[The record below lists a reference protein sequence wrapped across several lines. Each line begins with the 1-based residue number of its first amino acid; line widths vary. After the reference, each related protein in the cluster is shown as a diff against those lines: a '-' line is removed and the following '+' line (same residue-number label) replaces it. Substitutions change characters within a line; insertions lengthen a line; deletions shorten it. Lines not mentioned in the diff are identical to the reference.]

1 VGLREDN
8 VGVEKIK
15 VGVVGV
21 GYLGKIH
28 AEKYAHIPEAELI
41 GVADIDRGRCEEVAA
56 HTQCQPFYH
65 HHDLLDQV
73 EAVSIA
79 VPTISHYQIA
89 KDSFLA
95 GVDVLLEKPI
105 TATVHEA
112 QKLNALAKEKGA
124 IFQVGHLE
132 RFNGALS
139 AMNGMLHNPLF
150 IESYRL
156 SPFSGRGTDVD
167 VVLDLMIHDIDI
179 ILSILRAEIEEV
191 EAVGI
196 PLCSSHIDVAHARL
210 RFKDGCVAHI
220 SASRIANE
228 RVRKMIVLQQDSHLS
243 IDYLKQ
249 SLMITRKNDERKEG
263 IQAEEVVQE
272 NEPLERQLKAF
283 LKSVRERVPP
293 VVSGEDGQRALEV
306 ALQVV
311 NVINSALKGRR

>member
-1 VGLREDN
+1 VGA
-8 VGVEKIK
+8 EKIK

-28 AEKYAHIPEAELI
+28 AEKYAHISEAELI
-41 GVADIDRGRCEEVAA
+41 GVVDIDRGRCDEVAA
-56 HTQCQPFYH
+56 HTKCQPFYD

-79 VPTISHYQIA
+79 VPTISHYHIA
-89 KDSFLA
+89 KDFFLA

-105 TATVHEA
+105 TATVQEA
-112 QKLNALAKEKGA
+112 QELNVLAKEKGA

-156 SPFSGRGTDVD
+156 SPFSGRGMDVD

-196 PLCSSHIDVAHARL
+196 PLCSSQIDVAHARL

-220 SASRIANE
+220 SASRIAHE
-228 RVRKMIVLQQDSHLS
+228 RVRKMIILQQDSHLS

-249 SLMITRKNDERKEG
+249 SLMITRKNDEGKEG
-263 IQAEEVVQE
+263 IRAEEVVRE

-283 LKSVRERVPP
+283 LKSVRERTPP

-311 NVINSALKGRR
+311 NVINSALKGRK